1 MNVDQVDVD
10 KYICWKDDL
19 MNFNG
24 QKLNDILKSL
34 ARYYAV
40 KIEVSGNLKEE
51 LYYGNLDLNRT
62 IEDVLATISL
72 TTPLQIVK
80 RNDVFYIKPKE

>member
-19 MNFNG
+19 MNCNG

-34 ARYYAV
+34 GRYYAV

-62 IEDVLATISL
+62 LEDVLATISL